1 MQMNVGEILRRYD
14 DASDKRQQVN
24 ILANMNDIPV
34 QCINLIIENKDLF
47 TETDGKIESAEDF
60 MEYLFNELDRTEVKI
75 QELSKHYKD
84 MASITKLLSDHIQS
98 REGYLWV
105 LDFMMRMNCT
115 ICRNI
120 PTYMQS
126 ASDERN
132 RMTAAIQ

>member
-14 DASDKRQQVN
+14 GASDKRQQVN

-47 TETDGKIESAEDF
+47 IETDGKIESAEDF

-84 MASITKLLSDHIQS
+84 MASMTKLLSDHIQS
-98 REGYLWV
+98 MEG
-105 LDFMMRMNCT
+105 
-115 ICRNI
+115 
-120 PTYMQS
+120 
-126 ASDERN
+126 
-132 RMTAAIQ
+132 